1 MIRYIFIR
9 AEIFAVTTADDQSKA
24 HRAILNTASAD
35 PPCDAN
41 SAHAYPVTLVTAM
54 TWYDHLNSCD
64 IRYRTCS

>member
-24 HRAILNTASAD
+24 HRATLNTASAD

-54 TWYDHLNSCD
+54 T
-64 IRYRTCS
+64 